1 MTKKLQIKQEGRA
14 QWWVENIDDTREIF
28 CGPYKNRDEAVE
40 AREGLLRTWES
51 ETWQEIEREWETR
64 NLTQKPSENTSK
76 SLLTSVPEVVLT
88 PSVPSQENQSTPS
101 QSSSPVS
108 KSLLSGFGFGLI

>member
-14 QWWVENIDDTREIF
+14 QWWVENIDSQVPW

-51 ETWQEIEREWETR
+51 ETWQEIEREWETK
-64 NLTQKPSENTSK
+64 NLTQKPSETSSRSLLTGVPEVSVIVSAQSQENPSTQSQSSSPTSK
-76 SLLTSVPEVVLT
+76 SLLFGL
-88 PSVPSQENQSTPS
+88 
-101 QSSSPVS
+101 
-108 KSLLSGFGFGLI
+108 GFGPT